1 MAYIIVTIILFVLEL
16 LYFKVADHFDIIDKP
31 NERSSHSSVTLL
43 GGGIIFYFGICI
55 YFLLSGFYY
64 PFFFIGLTLL
74 AIVSFMD
81 DLCTL
86 SIRLR
91 FFTQLFAVLLMAY
104 ELQLFSMPWY
114 YLLMSLVL
122 AIGIINA
129 YNFMDGINGMT
140 TCYSLTV
147 GILLIYVNKKV
158 KFIDQE
164 LLFYTMISVAVF
176 AFFNFR
182 KQARC
187 FAGDIGSISMAFI
200 LLFALGTLIIYTGNL
215 IYILFLVVYGIDVI
229 WTIIERLYHKKNIF
243 EGHRSHL
250 YQLLGNEA
258 KINAL
263 LIALVY
269 GLIQLGIGYM
279 VVVFASKGLI
289 AQLVFSIAI
298 LIGLSLVYII
308 LKNYII
314 KRYLVH

>member
-1 MAYIIVTIILFVLEL
+1 MVYFIIAIILFVLEL
-16 LYFKVADHFDIIDKP
+16 LYFKVAEHFDIIDKP

-86 SIRLR
+86 SIKLR
-91 FFTQLFAVLLMAY
+91 FFTQLFAILLMAY
-104 ELQLFSMPWY
+104 ELRLFSMPWY
-114 YLLMSLVL
+114 YLLMSLVV

-129 YNFMDGINGMT
+129 YNFMDGTNGMT

-147 GILLIYVNKKV
+147 GALLMYVNREMR
-158 KFIDQE
+158 FIDQE
-164 LLFYTMISVAVF
+164 LLFCTMISVSVF

-200 LLFALGTLIIYTGNL
+200 LLFALGALIIYTGNL

-229 WTIIERLYHKKNIF
+229 WTIIDRLYHKKNIF

-263 LIALVY
+263 FIALVY
-269 GLIQLGIGYM
+269 SLTQLGIGYLVIVFSVKGVSEQLIFALI
-279 VVVFASKGLI
+279 VVGILSSCY
-289 AQLVFSIAI
+289 LVF
-298 LIGLSLVYII
+298 
-308 LKNYII
+308 KNYIV
-314 KRYLVH
+314 KKYLIR